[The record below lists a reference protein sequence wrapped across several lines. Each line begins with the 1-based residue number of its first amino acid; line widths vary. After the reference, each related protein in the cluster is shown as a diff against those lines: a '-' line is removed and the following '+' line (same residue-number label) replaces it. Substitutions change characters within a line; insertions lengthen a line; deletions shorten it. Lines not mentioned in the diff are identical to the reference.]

1 MAHLGSSPGENFKKV
16 VNFLNRFNSVASLSN
31 NVNKISNMILHI
43 IKEHWLIN
51 ITLQIIFNMI
61 IKNCIRV
68 YQN

>member
-16 VNFLNRFNSVASLSN
+16 VNFLNRFNSVASFSN